1 MEAQRQKEAEA
12 KRQAELEAASG
23 GGGPETTEG
32 GGGET
37 PSRVGGAASKRS
49 RGEAPGRAQTAGGRG
64 GLKRQKE
71 AEERQALLDIEKR
84 RKAEREERALIAK
97 GTFRDCG
104 ICPEMV
110 VVPAGEFTMG
120 SSKGEIDA
128 GTAASNEGPQRRIV
142 IRQPLAIG
150 RTEVTRD
157 QFEAF
162 VRATG
167 YKVGDKCWTLEGNEP
182 RERDGRSFRNP
193 GYPQTGTHPAVCVS
207 FEDAKAYAEWLSK
220 TTGKPYRLL
229 SEAQWEYAARAGT
242 TGRFAGVDSEANLCA
257 AGNGADQA
265 ASAANLPANWE
276 FLRCNDG
283 YVHTAP
289 VGSFKPNA
297 FGLYD
302 MMGNTWEWVEDCYA
316 DNLADVPA
324 DGVARTS
331 GDCSQRAVRGGA
343 WSAAAR
349 MLRVALRAK
358 APTGRA
364 STTWGSASPAS

>member
-1 MEAQRQKEAEA
+1 
-12 KRQAELEAASG
+12 
-23 GGGPETTEG
+23 
-32 GGGET
+32 
-37 PSRVGGAASKRS
+37 
-49 RGEAPGRAQTAGGRG
+49 
-64 GLKRQKE
+64 
-71 AEERQALLDIEKR
+71 
-84 RKAEREERALIAK
+84 
-97 GTFRDCG
+97 
-104 ICPEMV
+104 MV
-110 VVPAGEFTMG
+110 VVPAGEFMMG

-128 GTAASNEGPQRRIV
+128 GYAASNEGPQRRIF
-142 IRQPLAIG
+142 INQPLSIG

-182 RERDGRSFRNP
+182 KEREGRSFLNP

-207 FEDAKAYAEWLSK
+207 FDDAKVYAEWLSK

-242 TGRFAGVDSEANLCA
+242 TGRFAGVDSEASLCA
-257 AGNGADQA
+257 AGNGADRA

-297 FGLYD
+297 FGLFD

-316 DNLADVPA
+316 DNLADLSD
-324 DGVARTS
+324 DGVARIS

-358 APTGRA
+358 APTATRFDDVGFRVA
-364 STTWGSASPAS
+364 R